1 MAFEALNA
9 SSAPRDGKVILH
21 LSASGYERWFQ
32 MSAIRSDQQRFDAEV
47 ARKGKT
53 LLQTMAG
60 LGIFAALLMSIIAV
74 TNRSETRTEVL
85 RAAAAGSSAGS
96 PAPGGS
102 SGGGA
107 AAAKASVSETVSL
120 KVIAEG
126 KKGPEGKLHDDFTVT
141 EFHVIV
147 GKPVTLKI
155 DNTDEVPHS
164 ITAPEAGVN
173 IIVEPGTHEYKLVVD
188 KPGKFEWHCIFPC
201 DPWSMEHVGYM
212 RGFITATP
220 A

>member
-1 MAFEALNA
+1 
-9 SSAPRDGKVILH
+9 
-21 LSASGYERWFQ
+21 

-85 RAAAAGSSAGS
+85 RAAAAPAAAGGAGSGAAGAAAGSSAGS

>member
-1 MAFEALNA
+1 
-9 SSAPRDGKVILH
+9 
-21 LSASGYERWFQ
+21 

-53 LLQTMAG
+53 LLQVLAG
-60 LGIFAALLMSIIAV
+60 IGIFAALLMSIIAV
-74 TNRSETRTEVL
+74 TNRSESRTEVL
-85 RAAAAGSSAGS
+85 RAAAAPTGGAAAGGGAALGSSSGAAG
-96 PAPGGS
+96 AGGS
-102 SGGGA
+102 GGGGGA
-107 AAAKASVSETVSL
+107 AAGASAAAAKATVSESVSL
-120 KVIAEG
+120 KVIPEG

-164 ITAPEAGVN
+164 ITSPEAGVN
-173 IIVEPGTHEYKLVVD
+173 IIVQPGTHEYKLTVD

-212 RGFITATP
+212 RGFITAT
-220 A
+220 AA